1 MKSPVFTAGLS
12 VLALACGDNA
22 APTLAT
28 LQLLPDSA
36 IHFPVSG
43 DTALL
48 QVSATDIDGRSISPA
63 GIQFTSRNPSVVTV
77 NSAGRARSG
86 DDGATYVVAESGR
99 LRDSV
104 RVTVAQAKDSLVLT
118 LLTPDAIVSLPG
130 GAPLPLRC
138 RAFDAAGNLLPPA
151 DVMASRNGAIAGTS
165 CGSAIIALSG
175 HDTLDVSAG
184 PYHASLPIVVAIVP
198 TLLSDP
204 AIPLDVDSLPV
215 GIVPWAPTLVKN
227 VAGGL
232 DLYFAGYR
240 NIAGHLGE
248 RRGDLH
254 RLTSGDGNHF
264 VYQGIALRRDAFP
277 CSPRGT
283 GIENIAIVPRSETSG
298 WRMFYSSGSEC
309 DGWQVFSATSADQ
322 AKWTPES
329 GIRIPNGSVPVWP
342 AGEGMDVVQRSDGSW
357 RMLVGSYEQIDPAEN
372 RFQIIEWTS
381 PDQLTWTYRG
391 PVLTTRQVGPEAAR
405 SVYSPTITDIAPG
418 LMRMFFTGD
427 NLDSRGGSSRI
438 YSAVSTNGIH
448 WQVEGVVL
456 GGGVADYFYSTIA
469 GDLLVFI
476 RTVKGVHTLGSV
488 RIGPPVA
495 IP

>member
-12 VLALACGDNA
+12 VLALACGDSA
-22 APTLAT
+22 APTLAS
-28 LQLLPDSA
+28 LELSPDSA
-36 IHFPVSG
+36 VHFPALG
-43 DTALL
+43 DTVVLA
-48 QVSATDIDGRSISPA
+48 VSATDIDGRSISPV
-63 GIQFTSRNPSVVTV
+63 GIHFTSRDPSVVTV
-77 NSAGRARSG
+77 SSAARVRSVG
-86 DDGATYVVAESGR
+86 DGATYVVAESDR

-104 RVTVAQAKDSLVLT
+104 RITVAQAKDSLVLT
-118 LLTPDAIVSLPG
+118 LLTPDAILSLPQ
-130 GAPLPLRC
+130 GAHLPLRC
-138 RAFDAAGNLLPPA
+138 RAFDAAGNLVPLA
-151 DVMASRNGAIAGTS
+151 DALVSRNGAISGTS
-165 CGSAIIALSG
+165 CGSATISLSG
-175 HDTLDVSAG
+175 RDTLDVSAG
-184 PYHASLPIVVAIVP
+184 PYEASLPIVVAIAP

-204 AIPLDVDSLPV
+204 ATPLDVDSLPG

-227 VAGGL
+227 AAGGL

-254 RLTSGDGNHF
+254 RMTSPDGNHF

-283 GIENIAIVPRSETSG
+283 GIENIAIVPRSESPG

-309 DGWQVFSATSADQ
+309 DGWQVFSAVSDDQ
-322 AKWTPES
+322 ATWTPES

-342 AGEGMDVVQRSDGSW
+342 AGEGMDVVRRSDGSW

-381 PDQLTWTYRG
+381 PDQLSWTYRG
-391 PVLTTRQVGPEAAR
+391 PVLTTRQVGPDAAR

-418 LMRMFFTGD
+418 LQRMFFTGD
-427 NLDSRGGSSRI
+427 NLDSPGGSSRI
-438 YSAVSTNGIH
+438 YSAVSEDGTH

-476 RTVKGVHTLGSV
+476 RTVKGVHALGSV
-488 RIGPPVA
+488 RIGPPAA
-495 IP
+495 IQ